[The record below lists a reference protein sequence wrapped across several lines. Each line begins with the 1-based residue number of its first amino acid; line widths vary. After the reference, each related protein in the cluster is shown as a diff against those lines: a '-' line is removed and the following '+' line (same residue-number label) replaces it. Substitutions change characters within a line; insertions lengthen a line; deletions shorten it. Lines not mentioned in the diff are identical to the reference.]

1 MSILPDPA
9 TRVGSLSPAA
19 ATQEDNLAAEA
30 VGSADSASIAAIVDP
45 PAYCHGCV
53 AEAGL
58 PFPARA
64 TTRHC
69 SRCLDRI
76 RRVYQCARWNQDHM
90 HQVAAGHASWDA
102 FSARWR
108 ASSGLAPLAVDAAR
122 RYVTPD
128 LIRGPMGSLL
138 PERLRRTIY
147 RAWLAGYLVGVVA
160 WLSDDPPAEPGG
172 LWASSAGTPATSR

>member
-1 MSILPDPA
+1 VSILPDPA
-9 TRVGSLSPAA
+9 ARVGSLLPTDVAA
-19 ATQEDNLAAEA
+19 QEDNLSTEV
-30 VGSADSASIAAIVDP
+30 VGSAATATIAAIADP
-45 PAYCHGCV
+45 PTYCPGCL

-58 PFPARA
+58 PFPERA

-69 SRCLDRI
+69 PRCLDRI
-76 RRVYQCARWNQDHM
+76 RRVYQCARWNKDHA

-108 ASSGLAPLAVDAAR
+108 ASSGLAPLSAEAAW

-138 PERLRRTIY
+138 PERLRLSIY

-160 WLSDDPPAEPGG
+160 WLFDDPPVQPDG
-172 LWASSAGTPATSR
+172 LWASSVGTPPTG

>member
-1 MSILPDPA
+1 VSILPDPA
-9 TRVGSLSPAA
+9 ARVGSMLPAA
-19 ATQEDNLAAEA
+19 TAAA
-30 VGSADSASIAAIVDP
+30 IAGIADIAAIVDP
-45 PAYCHGCV
+45 PAYCPGCL

-58 PFPARA
+58 PFSARA

-69 SRCLDRI
+69 PRCLDRI
-76 RRVYQCARWNQDHM
+76 RRVHQCARWNQDHA

-108 ASSGLAPLAVDAAR
+108 ASSGLAPLSVEAAR

-138 PERLRRTIY
+138 PESLRRTIY

-160 WLSDDPPAEPGG
+160 WLSDDPSAEPGG
-172 LWASSAGTPATSR
+172 LWVASGNTPATG

>member
-1 MSILPDPA
+1 
-9 TRVGSLSPAA
+9 VGSLSPAA
-19 ATQEDNLAAEA
+19 EAQEDSAAQA
-30 VGSADSASIAAIVDP
+30 VGNVTSAACIAAIVDP
-45 PAYCHGCV
+45 PAYCPGCL

-69 SRCLDRI
+69 PRCLDRI
-76 RRVYQCARWNQDHM
+76 RRVYHCARWNQDHA
-90 HQVAAGHASWDA
+90 HQVAAGHANWDA

-108 ASSGLAPLAVDAAR
+108 ASSGLAPLSVEAAR

-138 PERLRRTIY
+138 PEGLRHAIY
-147 RAWLAGYLVGVVA
+147 RAWLAGYSVGVVA
-160 WLSDDPPAEPGG
+160 WLSDDAPAEPDG
-172 LWASSAGTPATSR
+172 LWIGSTGTPTTG